1 MSSEQL
7 PPGELLKLAS
17 MQQLTD
23 DLQQNDDN
31 ELVCHRSAVIA
42 DTLVSTLFW
51 LEWGEIFTRNRQGDR
66 FPVELRPY
74 VDSSLVVNVA
84 DIFQYLETD
93 TITLPGE
100 VDSIYWSQ
108 NFYGKGLD
116 KLIGI
121 GARNIMVTIQLV
133 YVTNNAVLSS
143 LAELTFLPTAAE
155 TRFRGT
161 VARDIASYRDKAVI
175 LRVAVAGIST
185 NTNNFVPGLAQVL
198 FKNSSGIFKPEP
210 HLEPGLSNN
219 SIPSNFDIEQN
230 FPNPFNA
237 TTTLRYHL
245 PQASQ
250 VILKIYN
257 LLGQQ
262 VRTLVDKAQ
271 AAGYHTVQWNGRD
284 DMGSVMVSGV
294 YCYVIQAS
302 EFNAVRKMVML
313 R

>member
-7 PPGELLKLAS
+7 PPAGLLKLAAT
-17 MQQLTD
+17 QQLTD

-31 ELVCHRSAVIA
+31 ELVGHRSAVIA
-42 DTLVSTLFW
+42 DTLISTLFW
-51 LEWGEIFTRNRQGDR
+51 LEWGEIFISNNRGEMS
-66 FPVELRPY
+66 PLELRPY
-74 VDSSLVVNVA
+74 VDSSLVVNMA

-93 TITLPGE
+93 TITLPGK

-116 KLIGI
+116 KLIGA
-121 GARNIMVTIQLV
+121 GAINIMVTIQLV
-133 YVTNNAVLSS
+133 DVTNNAVLSS
-143 LAELTFLPTAAE
+143 LAEVTFLPTAAE

-198 FKNSSGIFKPEP
+198 FRNSSGIFKPAP
-210 HLEPGLSNN
+210 HSEPGLSNN
-219 SIPSNFDIEQN
+219 SFPPNFDIEQN

-237 TTTLRYHL
+237 KTAIRYSL
-245 PQASQ
+245 PLASQ
-250 VILKIYN
+250 VTLKIYN

-262 VRTLVDKAQ
+262 VRTLVDAHQ
-271 AAGYHTVQWNGRD
+271 AAGYHTVQWDGRD
-284 DMGSVMVSGV
+284 DMGSVVVSGV
-294 YCYVIQAS
+294 YVYVIQAG
-302 EFNAVRKMVML
+302 EFNDVRKMVVL